1 MTLSRNLAAQ
11 GQTSEDVITDQLGAV
26 PELRPHLVTL
36 QVGANDTISP
46 DTDLDEYRANIG
58 TILDALLEDVPAGR
72 IFAVTTPDY
81 TLTEGG
87 GDFGSREAQR
97 EEIRAANEILAEETA
112 SRAITLI
119 DISPVSDR
127 VAEDPT
133 LVGSDG
139 LYPSAKQY
147 AGWVELIAPPIRAAL
162 GSAGS

>member
-11 GQTSEDVITDQLGAV
+11 GQTSENVITDQLATV
-26 PELRPHLVTL
+26 AELRPHLVTI

-46 DTDLDEYRANIG
+46 DIDLDEYRANVG
-58 TILDALLEDVPAGR
+58 TILDGLLEDVPAGR

-97 EEIRAANEILAEETA
+97 EEIRAANAILAEETEV
-112 SRAITLI
+112 RGITLV

-127 VAEDPT
+127 VPEDPT
-133 LVGSDG
+133 LVGTDG

-162 GSAGS
+162 ASAGS